1 METPSKQ
8 QMSDTSLKT
17 HNEPNKTNGHDGSDE
32 HTRMNELPYD
42 ADVTM
47 ADATNNPIVSIT
59 GKAHTNW
66 IDTVDLM
73 DIHNK
78 ENAKITTELDRL
90 IQKNDAQL
98 YNEYEKQ
105 QSIKPSPVKLSGDNA
120 DAKLVN
126 GINVSDAT
134 ILTNNM
140 CIDDIDMSG
149 DEQDDE
155 CECNTTDTHIQQTRA
170 RSESPEKCEF
180 KRARRI
186 EMRRQSQPV
195 TEVSVPLADLE

>member
-1 METPSKQ
+1 METPNKQ

-17 HNEPNKTNGHDGSDE
+17 HNEPNKTNGYDGNAQFNNDE
-32 HTRMNELPYD
+32 LARMNELPYD

-47 ADATNNPIVSIT
+47 ADATNSPIVSLN

-66 IDTVDLM
+66 IDNVDLM

-78 ENAKITTELDRL
+78 ENTKITTELDRL

-105 QSIKPSPVKLSGDNA
+105 QSIKTSPIKLSGDGA
-120 DAKLVN
+120 DAKLLN

-134 ILTNNM
+134 ILANKM

-149 DEQDDE
+149 DEHDDD
-155 CECNTTDTHIQQTRA
+155 CECNTTDTHIHQTRA

-195 TEVSVPLADLE
+195 SEVSVL